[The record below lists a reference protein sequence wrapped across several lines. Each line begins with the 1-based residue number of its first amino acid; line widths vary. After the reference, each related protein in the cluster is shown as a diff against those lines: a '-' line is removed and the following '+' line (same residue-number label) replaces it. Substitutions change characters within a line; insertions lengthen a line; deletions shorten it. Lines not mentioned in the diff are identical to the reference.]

1 MRERERERDERE
13 INDPRRVMLGS
24 IYSVKGIKCRRLINL
39 NRTDLRVAEVDN
51 EYENGKEIFFHGL
64 NLKNIHV

>member
-1 MRERERERDERE
+1 
-13 INDPRRVMLGS
+13 MLGS